1 MKNFDLSI
9 KKIKIL
15 SDEKQELQIEVI
27 ALRKRT
33 KCLKLAIGNHE
44 TELIEQAK
52 ETETTLIIYQK
63 DVIGKF
69 FASLMVAKITEHT
82 TGQVNIYCDQLAS
95 FLRMEPAEKLEFKTM
110 LKTGK
115 PKITLRK
122 TINIGK

>member
-44 TELIEQAK
+44 TELIE
-52 ETETTLIIYQK
+52 
-63 DVIGKF
+63 
-69 FASLMVAKITEHT
+69 
-82 TGQVNIYCDQLAS
+82 
-95 FLRMEPAEKLEFKTM
+95 
-110 LKTGK
+110 
-115 PKITLRK
+115 
-122 TINIGK
+122 